1 MGACSVVSDSVTPTD
16 CSPPGTS
23 VRGILQARTLEW
35 VAFPTPGDLPN
46 PRIKPASLVS
56 PALTCGFFTFSI
68 TWEAH
73 IPGGAYLHLQRD
85 RVITGSHPRDLASP
99 S

>member
-1 MGACSVVSDSVTPTD
+1 MVARKKTCFILALITRVALDHRSDKI
-16 CSPPGTS
+16 GE
-23 VRGILQARTLEW
+23 RKA
-35 VAFPTPGDLPN
+35 N

-56 PALTCGFFTFSI
+56 PALTCGFFTISI